1 MESRQEAQRSLHLL
15 VVSVVFPL
23 QGPSFA
29 AISLK
34 NPNTLRSGAAS
45 LIQTQRGATHSQ
57 LEIARKPAG
66 TFHHLSFHFELEM
79 GLCSVFQAAGV
90 ENTFSGSRQESLW
103 WLLALAGDIAQVFR
117 APDPSGKK
125 ALLTR
130 NCFDPT
136 AHGFLKQ
143 RVAADGES
151 QGLKNNA
158 STYQLLCFCE
168 C

>member
-45 LIQTQRGATHSQ
+45 LIQTQKRGATHSQ

-90 ENTFSGSRQESLW
+90 ENTFSVSRQESL
-103 WLLALAGDIAQVFR
+103 
-117 APDPSGKK
+117 
-125 ALLTR
+125 
-130 NCFDPT
+130 
-136 AHGFLKQ
+136 
-143 RVAADGES
+143 
-151 QGLKNNA
+151 
-158 STYQLLCFCE
+158 
-168 C
+168 

>member
-1 MESRQEAQRSLHLL
+1 MESRQEAQCSLHLL

-57 LEIARKPAG
+57 LEITWKPAG

-90 ENTFSGSRQESLW
+90 ENTFFG
-103 WLLALAGDIAQVFR
+103 V
-117 APDPSGKK
+117 PSGKPLMVISISRRHCPGIQSSRPEWK
-125 ALLTR
+125 K
-130 NCFDPT
+130 T
-136 AHGFLKQ
+136 A
-143 RVAADGES
+143 VNS
-151 QGLKNNA
+151 GL
-158 STYQLLCFCE
+158 F
-168 C
+168 